1 MPLTQINNTVSDT
14 AKLTANNTS
23 FLGGV
28 PAANYANIAA
38 FAKSLT
44 TNGYQKLP
52 GGLILQWGAITLSA
66 DSPTIFNFP
75 TPFTTACFFVGINRY
90 EGGTSTQVSSYE
102 YTATGFTINRD
113 DSISN
118 EIPLTYFAVGY

>member
-1 MPLTQINNTVSDT
+1 MVTRVNTTVLNDT
-14 AKLTANNTS
+14 NSTANNAS

-66 DSPTIFNFP
+66 DTSTIFNFP